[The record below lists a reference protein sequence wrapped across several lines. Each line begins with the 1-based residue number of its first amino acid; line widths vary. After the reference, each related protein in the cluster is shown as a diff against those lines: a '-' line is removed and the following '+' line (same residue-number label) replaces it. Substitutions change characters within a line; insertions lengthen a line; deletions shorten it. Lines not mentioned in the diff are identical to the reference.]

1 MGIVDLD
8 CIAATPNSTALYGI
22 GRGESSE
29 GGVYTVLYYSN
40 DNPANVTDITWKYK
54 GTVPDHDHYKYSHF
68 GNVDCAISSSGE
80 FTAFFYNPVYS
91 VTGSS
96 KPVPMGIKVHL
107 GYWSDGRG
115 RDKLLLIWGNMMY
128 GWTSEHFVHQS
139 FYIDKDGIATVVH
152 AVMDET
158 ASVVRFG
165 LVDQETGYLQLAAV
179 WKLVDGRFMV
189 GELTDRIPKL
199 PNPKATTYKHRSKY
213 AINSDQRHMVY
224 MNGTLYMYSDS
235 TGLISSFPFPNVLV
249 TPTQKDLH
257 QASPIAN
264 DTRNMFFQGTRQNS
278 SYLSYLTQPARDPTT
293 ETNITMQL
301 TTIDL
306 INSNPDNI
314 VIINTT
320 TTGIDSSSVYQDV
333 AMFQAIGGY
342 LPGQESFAVG
352 LGVDGYYGMTLGGS
366 SMGNG
371 TSIIEG
377 VKDVGYYKLRSRIR
391 NYNNQVVPG
400 YKIPTPIDQ
409 GIQIAHFIGV
419 FVAVCALPKILK
431 SINNWLTKIRLAEEK
446 YDADRNSYELVARLQ
461 HAGVSSGDA
470 GFGLDGTRFVFSP
483 TAEALADRHASAN
496 TSAHTLFE
504 GLGLTRHPRPT
515 TVITIGDD
523 DEPAPIPID
532 THTQSSP

>member
-8 CIAATPNSTALYGI
+8 CIAATPNSTVLYGI
-22 GRGESSE
+22 GKGESSWD
-29 GGVYTVLYYSN
+29 GDHTVLYSSN
-40 DNPANVTDITWKYK
+40 DNPANATDITWKYK
-54 GTVPDHDHYKYSHF
+54 GFVSRKIGPDDHYKYSRF

-96 KPVPMGIKVHL
+96 KLVPMGIQLDIDSERPK
-107 GYWSDGRG
+107 R
-115 RDKLLLIWGNMMY
+115 LLIWGNMMY

-165 LVDQETGYLQLAAV
+165 LVDRETGYLQLAAV

-264 DTRNMFFQGTRQNS
+264 DTRNMFFQCTRQNS

-293 ETNITMQL
+293 VRYL
-301 TTIDL
+301 
-306 INSNPDNI
+306 
-314 VIINTT
+314 
-320 TTGIDSSSVYQDV
+320 
-333 AMFQAIGGY
+333 QAC
-342 LPGQESFAVG
+342 ES
-352 LGVDGYYGMTLGGS
+352 
-366 SMGNG
+366 
-371 TSIIEG
+371 EG
-377 VKDVGYYKLRSRIR
+377 RK
-391 NYNNQVVPG
+391 
-400 YKIPTPIDQ
+400 
-409 GIQIAHFIGV
+409 
-419 FVAVCALPKILK
+419 
-431 SINNWLTKIRLAEEK
+431 
-446 YDADRNSYELVARLQ
+446 
-461 HAGVSSGDA
+461 
-470 GFGLDGTRFVFSP
+470 
-483 TAEALADRHASAN
+483 
-496 TSAHTLFE
+496 
-504 GLGLTRHPRPT
+504 
-515 TVITIGDD
+515 
-523 DEPAPIPID
+523 
-532 THTQSSP
+532 